1 MVSTKILRYNTLT
14 VPILNCK
21 FSKETVK
28 MTCKIDAL
36 GRIVIPKDIRKM
48 IDLQG
53 RDNISIVVENNTVI
67 LRKRENKI

>member
-1 MVSTKILRYNTLT
+1 MVSTKILRYNTLA
-14 VPILNCK
+14 VLILNCK